1 VATLIPDVPKDCVRS
16 ERMVFE
22 RLGRELDASWIILH
36 SLGLTGHE
44 VKIRGEADIVVLST
58 RGIFV
63 LEVKGGHVSCRD
75 GRWYFGTPGTKE
87 YSRSEDPW
95 SQASGGMFAVRNRI
109 IREAPELA
117 GLLFGFGV
125 VMPMERFTAVGE
137 EIDPNVLLDRRDFG
151 RNLGFYIGNLE
162 KHWRTMY
169 LERQG
174 REPARPTAE
183 NIRRIRQI
191 LRPDVE
197 SSFSLGSW
205 LNGLERDLIQLT
217 NEQIRISRR
226 LESNA
231 RMIVSGRAGTGKTVL
246 AVERALSLAT
256 KGRSVLFLCFNQLLA
271 RHVAENIGARA
282 PEAKI
287 TVRHLHGF
295 YRDAISAAKLSE
307 RLHAESTGDDAF
319 YSSTFPQIYCEAV
332 METEPPLYNAVVV
345 DEAQDILTPQHLD
358 AIDLTIDGGLERGTW
373 HFFMDPLQNV
383 YGSLQADTEA
393 RLQKLSFAR
402 DELTDN
408 CRNTMN
414 VAVQT
419 SIISLMDVPTSL
431 APKGA
436 PCDPVFY
443 ERGNVLARQIRDTI
457 IRLVS
462 QQVAP
467 EDMIILSTRR
477 LEKSALAGVTE
488 LNGVEIR
495 DVADAPRPGTIAFST
510 MHAFKGLERTV
521 VLAIDLTEIGQD
533 EWSMLHYTGLSRA
546 RVLLI
551 PFIPRALEGR
561 YSELARAYGNRLAMR
576 S

>member
-1 VATLIPDVPKDCVRS
+1 VAILIPDVPKDCVRS
-16 ERMVFE
+16 ERLVFE
-22 RLGRELDASWIILH
+22 RMGRELDPSWIILH

-44 VKIRGEADIVVLST
+44 VKIHGEADIVVLST

-75 GRWYFGTPGTKE
+75 GRWYFGTPGSKE
-87 YSRSEDPW
+87 YSRPEDPW
-95 SQASGGMFAVRNRI
+95 SQAAGGMFAVRNRI
-109 IREAPELA
+109 TKEAPELA
-117 GLLFGFGV
+117 GLLFGYGV
-125 VMPMERFTAVGE
+125 VMPMERFTALGE
-137 EIDPNVLLDRRDFG
+137 EIDPKVLLDRRDFS
-151 RNLGFYIGNLE
+151 RNLGFYIGDLE

-169 LERQG
+169 LERHG

-191 LRPDVE
+191 LRPDIE

-231 RMIVSGRAGTGKTVL
+231 RMIVTGRAGTGKTVL
-246 AVERALSLAT
+246 AVERALSLAAND
-256 KGRSVLFLCFNQLLA
+256 RSVLFLCFNQLLA
-271 RHVAENIGARA
+271 RHVAENVRARA
-282 PEAKI
+282 PDAQIK
-287 TVRHLHGF
+287 VRHLHGF
-295 YRDAISAAKLSE
+295 YRDTISAAGLSE
-307 RLHAESTGDDAF
+307 RLDAEDTGDDAF
-319 YSSTFPQIYCEAV
+319 YGSTFPQIYSEAV
-332 METEPPLYNAVVV
+332 METEPAPYDAVVV
-345 DEAQDILTPQHLD
+345 DEAQDILTPHHLD

-373 HFFMDPLQNV
+373 HFFMDPLQNI
-383 YGSLQADTEA
+383 YGGLREATEA
-393 RLQKLSFAR
+393 RLQGLSFTR
-402 DELTDN
+402 DDLTDN

-419 SIISLMDVPTSL
+419 SIISLMDVPTST

-436 PCDPVFY
+436 PCDPVYY
-443 ERGNVLARQIRDTI
+443 ERGAVVVRQIGDTI
-457 IRLVS
+457 GRLVS
-462 QQVAP
+462 QHVAP

-477 LEKSALAGVTE
+477 IEKSILAGVKE
-488 LNGVEIR
+488 IYGLAIR
-495 DVADAPRPGTIAFST
+495 DVTDAPRPGTIAFST

-521 VLAIDLTEIGQD
+521 VLAVDLAEMGQD

-561 YSELARAYGNRLAMR
+561 YSELAQAYGNRLATR
-576 S
+576 

>member
-44 VKIRGEADIVVLST
+44 IKIRGEADIVVLST

-63 LEVKGGHVSCRD
+63 IEVKGGHVSCRD

-109 IREAPELA
+109 TKEAPEL
-117 GLLFGFGV
+117 GDLLFGFGV
-125 VMPMERFTAVGE
+125 IMPMERFTAVGE
-137 EIDPNVLLDRRDFG
+137 EIDPHVLLDRRDFG

-162 KHWRTMY
+162 RHWRTMY
-169 LERQG
+169 LERHG
-174 REPARPTAE
+174 REPARPTVQE
-183 NIRRIRQI
+183 IRRIRQI
-191 LRPDVE
+191 LRPDIE

-226 LESNA
+226 LASNA
-231 RMIVSGRAGTGKTVL
+231 RMIVTGRAGTGKTVL
-246 AVERALSLAT
+246 AVERALSLAEN
-256 KGRSVLFLCFNQLLA
+256 GRSVLFLCFNQLLA
-271 RHVAENIGARA
+271 KHVAENIRARA
-282 PEAKI
+282 PNATI

-295 YRDAISAAKLSE
+295 YRDAITAANLSD
-307 RLHAESTGDDAF
+307 RLLEQSTEDEVF
-319 YSSTFPQIYCEAV
+319 YSSTFPQVYCEAV
-332 METEPPLYNAVVV
+332 METEPASYDAVVV
-345 DEAQDILTPQHLD
+345 DEAQDILTPEHLD

-383 YGSLQADTEA
+383 YGALRAATEA
-393 RLQKLSFAR
+393 RLQKLSFTR

-408 CRNTMN
+408 CRNTVN

-419 SIISLMDVPTSL
+419 SIISMMDVPTST

-436 PCDPVFY
+436 SCDPVFY
-443 ERGNVLARQIRDTI
+443 ENDSAVMRYVSDTI
-457 IRLVS
+457 GRLVS

-467 EDMIILSTRR
+467 EDVIILSTRR
-477 LEKSALAGVTE
+477 LENSAVAGV
-488 LNGVEIR
+488 LDINGLAIR
-495 DVADAPRPGTIAFST
+495 DIICAPRPGTIAFST

-521 VLAIDLTEIGQD
+521 VLAVDLAEMGQD

-551 PFIPRALEGR
+551 PFLPRTLEGR
-561 YSELARAYGNRLAMR
+561 YSELARAYGSRLAMR
-576 S
+576 